1 MCSTSAIIKMW
12 NRMICSADK
21 EAEVVSTTTPGRW
34 RWLAFAAAL
43 AATLMDL
50 LDSTIANVAAPFIR
64 HDLGG
69 SYADVQW
76 ISAAY
81 TLAMAVMLLT
91 GGRLGDM
98 FGRKRMLLVGAA
110 GFTLASVACAVAP
123 SAGALIAFRAL
134 QGGLGAVMVPQVFGL
149 IRDLFAPQEMGKAF
163 GILGPACGLA
173 AILGP
178 VVSGVLID
186 ADIFDTGWRMIFLI
200 NVPVGAFVLIAGA
213 RFLPS
218 VAPTAAARRLD
229 VTSVGLAAIG
239 AFMLVY
245 PLVQGREL
253 GWPAWTKA
261 LLVAAVPV
269 LAAFAWLQLRRR
281 RAGVAPLIEPGI
293 FAKRSYVSGIAF
305 ALVFLGAMGGITLTL
320 GVFLQAGLGY
330 SPMHAA
336 LTTAPFALGGFLGS
350 GAGATLMGKVGRTV
364 VQAGLVVMGLGL
376 LALYAAVQ
384 HAGTGVGSWDFVAPL
399 LISGVGMGMVW
410 VPMFEIIV
418 GDVADHEVGSA
429 SGVLQAVQQM
439 GMSLGV
445 AVIGTIFFGALGS
458 HADRTRDFLEAAQQ
472 TTLISV
478 GLVAA
483 AVALGFLL
491 PKRARSGD
499 EAWGAAPELAPA

>member
-1 MCSTSAIIKMW
+1 MRWTPVTFTIR
-12 NRMICSADK
+12 NRMICSGNEEED
-21 EAEVVSTTTPGRW
+21 VSITTRW

-50 LDSTIANVAAPFIR
+50 LDATIANVAAPFIR
-64 HDLGG
+64 GDLGG

-81 TLAMAVMLLT
+81 TLAMAVMLLS

-98 FGRKRMLLVGAA
+98 FGRKRMLLAGAA

-123 SAGALIAFRAL
+123 SVGALIAFRAL
-134 QGGLGAVMVPQVFGL
+134 QGGLGAIMVPQVFGL
-149 IRDLFAPQEMGKAF
+149 IRDLFAPEEMGKAF

-178 VVSGVLID
+178 VVSGLLID
-186 ADIFDTGWRMIFLI
+186 ADLFDTGWRMIFLV
-200 NVPVGAFVLIAGA
+200 NVPVGVFVLIAGA
-213 RFLPS
+213 RFLPD
-218 VAPTAAARRLD
+218 VAPSATARRLD
-229 VTSVGLAAIG
+229 ATSVGLAAIG

-253 GWPAWTKA
+253 GWPMWAKA

-269 LAAFAWLQLRRR
+269 MAAFAWLQVRRR

-376 LALYAAVQ
+376 LALYAAVDN
-384 HAGTGVGSWDFVAPL
+384 AGTSVGSWDFVAPL
-399 LISGVGMGMVW
+399 LISGIGMGMVW

-429 SGVLQAVQQM
+429 SGVLQAVQQL

-445 AVIGTIFFGALGS
+445 AAIGTIFFGALGS
-458 HADRTRDFLEAAQQ
+458 HADHTRDFLVAAQQ
-472 TTLISV
+472 TTLITV
-478 GLVAA
+478 GLVAV

-491 PKRARSGD
+491 PKRPRSGD
-499 EAWGAAPELAPA
+499 EAWGAAPEPAPA